1 MRIVCI
7 TIPPAIYSNPLA
19 TGNDIIKGCIYYSGN
34 NSMINPNQESSP
46 PPDKK
51 ELTEITAKP
60 QPEQEKEEPPNK
72 GDGRQK

>member
-19 TGNDIIKGCIYYSGN
+19 TGNDIIEGCIYYSGN
-34 NSMINPNQESSP
+34 NSMINPNQESSS
-46 PPDKK
+46 PDKK
-51 ELTEITAKP
+51 KLTEITAKP
-60 QPEQEKEEPPNK
+60 KPEQQQEEPPNK

>member
-1 MRIVCI
+1 MGLVCI

-34 NSMINPNQESSP
+34 NSMINPNPESSP
-46 PPDKK
+46 ADKK

-60 QPEQEKEEPPNK
+60 KPEQQQEESPNK

>member
-7 TIPPAIYSNPLA
+7 NIPPAIYSNALA
-19 TGNDIIKGCIYYSGN
+19 TVNDIIKGCIYYSGN

-46 PPDKK
+46 PDKK

-60 QPEQEKEEPPNK
+60 KPEKQEEPPNK

>member
-1 MRIVCI
+1 MTMVCVDL
-7 TIPPAIYSNPLA
+7 PPAIYSNALA

-34 NSMINPNQESSP
+34 NFMINRNQESS

-60 QPEQEKEEPPNK
+60 KPEQEKEEPPNK

>member
-19 TGNDIIKGCIYYSGN
+19 TGNDIIEGCIYYSGN
-34 NSMINPNQESSP
+34 NSMINPNQESSS
-46 PPDKK
+46 PDKK

-60 QPEQEKEEPPNK
+60 KPEQQQEEPPNK